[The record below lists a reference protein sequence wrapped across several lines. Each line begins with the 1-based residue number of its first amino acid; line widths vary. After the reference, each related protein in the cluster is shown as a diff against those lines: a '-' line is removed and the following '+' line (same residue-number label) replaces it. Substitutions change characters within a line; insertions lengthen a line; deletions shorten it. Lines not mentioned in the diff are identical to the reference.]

1 MTYSSMQPRPAR
13 AEDFSAIVAWPQD
26 AIELRNLFPRARWPA
41 DQQALAA
48 HLAEHS
54 DGLVLADHRDQ
65 PIAYA
70 SFYNVQQS
78 GRVWIGHLIIHPA
91 WRRQG
96 LGARM
101 LKEMEALAR
110 ETFAA
115 TELATICFADNVGAR
130 VFYQRQG
137 FRAEG
142 WETRLDHREESVR
155 VLRLVRPLPVAAPQP
170 AGTAA

>member
-1 MTYSSMQPRPAR
+1 MLPRPAR
-13 AEDFSAIVAWPQD
+13 ADDFTTIVAWPQD
-26 AIELRNLFPRARWPA
+26 VIELRNLFPRARWPA
-41 DQQALAA
+41 ELDALAA

-65 PIAYA
+65 PVAYA
-70 SFYNVQQS
+70 SFYNVQHS

-96 LGARM
+96 LGAR
-101 LKEMEALAR
+101 LLREMEELAAR
-110 ETFAA
+110 QFSA
-115 TELATICFADNVGAR
+115 TEIATICFADNVGAR

-142 WETRLDHREESVR
+142 WETRLDHREEPIR
-155 VLRLVRPLPVAAPQP
+155 VLRLVRGLPVGKAACE
-170 AGTAA
+170 TAANQAK